1 MTYFESTMM
10 LKTSITYKGIWK
22 IAYPIILGSI
32 VQNIISVTDT
42 AFLGRVGEVEL
53 GAAAIGGVFYLTLI
67 MLGFGFSVGTQIIVA
82 RRYGENKHNEIGI
95 IIEHSHYFLILL
107 AIILVVAMRSVMPF
121 IFEKVLE
128 SEQVKVATQEYLNYR
143 ILGLLFACINFGFRA
158 FYIGIA
164 RTKVITWT
172 TIFMAFTNVFFD
184 YALIFGN
191 LGFAKYGIA
200 GAAIASVIAEVAA
213 CIFFIFYTI
222 KFTDTKY
229 FGLFKFEKFNFALL
243 KRILIVAL
251 PMMMQNFISFTGW
264 FFFFLFVEKMGEHS
278 LAISNIIRSIYVVML
293 IPIWGFTSATN
304 TLVSFLIG
312 RGRTREVI
320 PVVIKILKLCVLG
333 VTGLV
338 LINLTIPEKV
348 LSIYTNNI
356 LLIHDSLPALY
367 VVSIAAIFL
376 TVGFVFFSGV
386 SGTGMTKI
394 SFAIETIVIALY
406 ILITYLLVNLENS
419 RVEWVWCVEI
429 IYGLIIG
436 LLSYLYLKF
445 GNWKYK
451 HI

>member
-1 MTYFESTMM
+1 MM
-10 LKTSITYKGIWK
+10 LKTSVTYKEIWK

-42 AFLGRVGEVEL
+42 AFLGRVGEIEL

-107 AIILVVAMRSVMPF
+107 AIILVVAMRSTMPF
-121 IFEKVLE
+121 IFDKVLE

-200 GAAIASVIAEVAA
+200 GAAIASVIAEIAA
-213 CIFFIFYTI
+213 CIFFIFYTV
-222 KFTDTKY
+222 KFIDTKY
-229 FGLFKFEKFNFALL
+229 FGLFKFEKFNFTLL
-243 KRILIVAL
+243 KRILTVAL

-304 TLVSFLIG
+304 TLVSFIIG
-312 RGRTREVI
+312 RERTGEVI
-320 PVVIKILKLCVLG
+320 PVVIKTLKLCILG
-333 VTGLV
+333 VMGLV

-356 LLIHDSLPALY
+356 ILIQDSLPALY

-376 TVGFVFFSGV
+376 TIGFVLFSGV

-394 SFAIETIVIALY
+394 SFMIETIVIVLY
-406 ILITYLLVNLENS
+406 ILITYLFVNLENS

-451 HI
+451 RI